1 MRNKIFSFTQIFDTS
16 AIPFKKTGLSL
27 QYFLVTMWNNLQK
40 RSFLAS
46 QVSSNQP
53 DLTVVPSESTTE
65 FIELHDLS
73 KNFIEGN
80 GTRLV
85 LNQVNATFNQGEF
98 VVLLGQSG
106 SGKSTL
112 LNLLSGIEK
121 PSTGKVL
128 INGMAVNKMSERDC
142 TLFRRDRIGFVFQF
156 FNLIPTLTVLENVT
170 LPQELAGKDI
180 KTVEKQALTLLEQV
194 GLEDR
199 SDAFPDKLSGGQ
211 QQRVAI
217 ARALIHNPM
226 LILAD
231 EPTGNLDEE
240 TGDRVLKLLLE
251 LTRNVNK
258 TLIMATHN
266 PEIAQ
271 FADRVLRVHEGHLE
285 ENPVESQAREVKP

>member
-1 MRNKIFSFTQIFDTS
+1 
-16 AIPFKKTGLSL
+16 KT
-27 QYFLVTMWNNLQK
+27 FM
-40 RSFLAS
+40 
-46 QVSSNQP
+46 
-53 DLTVVPSESTTE
+53 
-65 FIELHDLS
+65 
-73 KNFIEGN
+73 EGS

-85 LNQVNATFNQGEF
+85 LNQVNATLNQGEF
-98 VVLLGQSG
+98 IVLLGQSG

-121 PSTGKVL
+121 PTTGKVL
-128 INGMAVNKMSERDC
+128 INGLAVNEMSERNC

-170 LPQELAGKDI
+170 LPQELAGKEI
-180 KTVEKQALTLLEQV
+180 QALEAVARKLLKEV
-194 GLEDR
+194 GLAER
-199 SDAFPDKLSGGQ
+199 CHTFPDQLSGGQ

-240 TGDRVLKLLLE
+240 TGNSVLKLLLD

-271 FADRVLRVHEGHLE
+271 MADRVLQVHEGKLG
-285 ENPVESQAREVKP
+285 

>member
-1 MRNKIFSFTQIFDTS
+1 M
-16 AIPFKKTGLSL
+16 
-27 QYFLVTMWNNLQK
+27 
-40 RSFLAS
+40 
-46 QVSSNQP
+46 
-53 DLTVVPSESTTE
+53 PSETIRAV
-65 FIELHDLS
+65 IELRDVS
-73 KNFIEGN
+73 KTFIEGS

-98 VVLLGQSG
+98 IVLLGQSG

-121 PSTGKVL
+121 PTTGKVL
-128 INGMAVNKMSERDC
+128 ISGLAVNEMSERNC

-170 LPQELAGKDI
+170 LPQELAGKEI
-180 KTVEKQALTLLEQV
+180 KALEAVALKLLKEV
-194 GLEDR
+194 GLAER
-199 SDAFPDKLSGGQ
+199 CHAFPDLLSGGQ

-240 TGDRVLKLLLE
+240 TGNTVLKLLLE

-266 PEIAQ
+266 PAIAQ
-271 FADRVLRVHEGHLE
+271 MADRVIQVHEGKLE
-285 ENPVESQAREVKP
+285 